1 MVHTLAFMTG
11 ERHIFTVSMDTR
23 NVHIFFI
30 TPHAHAPVTQWHNNA
45 DAVMRLVLPSLLGH
59 ICLLLLQLPSSGS
72 AHLVWQP
79 ISEQF
84 ATWCRKAM
92 TPQFHCSTDRF
103 FSRNV
108 RCFLSP
114 NIEEEASHS
123 AGNCMSIH
131 LQMLQMSSSKILS
144 VCIGLPLW
152 QQLKTWLWLVWE
164 WIHHGRLC
172 REGGDLL
179 FCGRSLS
186 LATQEPQTLT
196 NNPQLSY

>member
-1 MVHTLAFMTG
+1 MHTHRL
-11 ERHIFTVSMDTR
+11 HSDI
-23 NVHIFFI
+23 I
-30 TPHAHAPVTQWHNNA
+30 TPMLSCVLCCHLSWDTSVSCCCSC
-45 DAVMRLVLPSLLGH
+45 RLQAQPILSDSQYRNS
-59 ICLLLLQLPSSGS
+59 LQLDVGKQWLLS
-72 AHLVWQP
+72 
-79 ISEQF
+79 F
-84 ATWCRKAM
+84 
-92 TPQFHCSTDRF
+92 TDRF